1 MKIYRTLSCRTSEE
15 RAQSGVQ
22 MMLLWLLGGVC
33 VGTFLSMKWQSEAS
47 VLGAYFLKLFG
58 GLAVT
63 EETRTLWDVFC
74 GAALPVLLLLGGL
87 LYAGCSAVGQ
97 PIAAAM
103 LLLRGMA
110 VGLSGAACFAAYG
123 LRHGL
128 MLAGTMILPEAFLTG
143 ILLAYAARDALRL
156 SAWSFGYLF
165 HGNTEPEICTERK
178 NIHLKWLGFAALTL
192 AVAALHT
199 ALVWGFTAR
208 LLGGE

>member
-22 MMLLWLLGGVC
+22 MLLLWLLGGVFA
-33 VGTFLSMKWQSEAS
+33 GTFLHMQWQSGDS
-47 VLGAYFLKLFG
+47 VTGSCFLRLFG

-63 EETRTLWDVFC
+63 EESRTLWDVFC
-74 GAALPVLLLLGGL
+74 GAALPVLLLLGGM

-97 PIAAAM
+97 PLAAAI
-103 LLLRGMA
+103 LFLRGIA

-128 MLAGTMILPEAFLTG
+128 MLAGTMILPEAFLSG
-143 ILLAYAARDALRL
+143 ILLAYAAKDALKL
-156 SAWSFGYLF
+156 SARSFGYLF
-165 HGNTEPEICTERK
+165 HGNAEPEICTERK
-178 NIHLKWLGFAALTL
+178 NIHLKWLGLAALTL

-199 ALVWGFTAR
+199 ALVWGFTTK
-208 LLGGE
+208 LLGGG